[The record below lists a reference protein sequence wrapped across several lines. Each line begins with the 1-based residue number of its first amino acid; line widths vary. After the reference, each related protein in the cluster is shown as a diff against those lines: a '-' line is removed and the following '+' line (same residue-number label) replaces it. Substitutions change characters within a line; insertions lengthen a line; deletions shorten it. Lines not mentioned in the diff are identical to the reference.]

1 MDNLRYKLN
10 TKKVTAIAAIF
21 AILFAFFPLTNA
33 KASTGAMS
41 DGGPAVIID
50 DLDNCLTEDE
60 ELEVIY
66 ALDEACLAAGCSI
79 GIVITSDLGGKT
91 SKQFADD
98 YSDELFGAGSDAVVL
113 LLFNSYNKPEYANAT
128 DYISTSGKMTK
139 KLDGHIDAMF
149 TAIYDGMGEPKG
161 DKYAYNEATGTYG
174 GYDFKTGCVRFTE
187 SITMYVAGLVPD
199 EDIDPGFGG
208 IITSPDGPKSSNAG
222 AFAEFL
228 LALIRGIFRML
239 GGLRFGY

>member
-1 MDNLRYKLN
+1 MDKFEVKSNA
-10 TKKVTAIAAIF
+10 KKITAFVIIF
-21 AILFAFFPLTNA
+21 AIIFAIFPLTNA

-41 DGGPAVIID
+41 DGGPGVIID

-66 ALDEACLAAGCSI
+66 ALDEACLWAGCSI

-139 KLDGHIDAMF
+139 TLDGHIDAMF

-161 DKYAYNEATGTYG
+161 DQYTYNEATGSYG

-187 SITMYVAGLVPD
+187 SITMYVGGVVPD
-199 EDIDPGFGG
+199 EDVDPGFGVSV
-208 IITSPDGPKSSNAG
+208 ISAESSETG
-222 AFAEFL
+222 TFAQWLF
-228 LALIRGIFRML
+228 ALIRGIFRLL
-239 GGLRFGY
+239 GGLSFGC